1 MNHKP
6 LNCPECIDGQ
16 LFPIQDSRSTSSGW
30 VCNDCGHRLGGGFA
44 TGRIVIRPPIIDPF
58 KAWLPPDPGA
68 PDPAALEALV
78 MVKAGAQ
85 FLISETSK
93 RAAAAPST
101 HLTRFYETKISG
113 MHEITGVIDA
123 ELMAR
128 GGDTDLGDKLFG
140 NLANEAQRNA
150 LLRIQIGVGEHLERA
165 QRQLAQA
172 NDVMNNP
179 DTDNVFAAD
188 RDHTDAS
195 TRIGILN
202 VILNLIQTELD
213 ALPQAD
219 DPAE

>member
-1 MNHKP
+1 MNSEPIK
-6 LNCPECIDGQ
+6 CPECIDGH
-16 LFPIQDSRSTSSGW
+16 LFRTQHSVESLSGW
-30 VCNDCGHRLGGGFA
+30 HCDTCNYRPGGVA
-44 TGRIVIRPPIIDPF
+44 TGRIVIEPTLIDAPP
-58 KAWLPPDPGA
+58 
-68 PDPAALEALV
+68 PDPAALEALT
-78 MVKAGAQ
+78 MVKAGAL

-93 RAAAAPST
+93 RAAAARST

-128 GGDTDLGDKLFG
+128 GGDTNLGDKLFG
-140 NLANEAQRNA
+140 NLSNEAQRNA

-172 NDVMNNP
+172 NDAMNNP

-188 RDHTDAS
+188 RDHNDAS